1 MRVLD
6 GLDGF
11 DAFEP
16 LPTGSAAAVGRI
28 ADHSRDLRA
37 AERIGIRRMA
47 PARLAA
53 YSSGRRVAREALRG
67 IGIADAAIARR
78 GRMPI
83 WPAGVAGSIAHSRQ
97 LALAVAARR
106 TCLAGIGADLERSG
120 RVSAAVAERVLSPAE
135 RAQAS
140 AGDLR
145 TLLFSAKEAVYK
157 AVSPLAGEFLEFLD
171 VELAIFPDGCFS
183 ARSVRGGPSAAL
195 AAAGRGRYLAAA
207 GHWITVFSIPSAAV
221 RRSARRVAGR

>member
-1 MRVLD
+1 MRILD

-11 DAFEP
+11 AAFEP
-16 LPTGSAAAVGRI
+16 LPASSGDGGDGIAAAIGRI
-28 ADHSRDLRA
+28 ADHSRDLHA

-67 IGIADAAIARR
+67 IGVADAAIARQ

-97 LALAVAARR
+97 LALAVAARQEHL
-106 TCLAGIGADLERSG
+106 TGIGVDLERSG

-135 RAQAS
+135 RQAAS

-145 TLLFSAKEAVYK
+145 TVLFSAKEAVYK
-157 AVSPLAGEFLEFLD
+157 AVCPLAGEFLDFLD
-171 VELAIFPDGCFS
+171 VELAFAPDGCFS
-183 ARSVRGGPSAAL
+183 ARTVRDGPSAAL
-195 AAAGRGRYLAAA
+195 VAAGRGRYRAAA
-207 GHWITVFSIPSAAV
+207 GHWITVFSIAADAV
-221 RRSARRVAGR
+221 